1 MSGKAQ
7 QNCPRPATEEDGMS
21 AMQIIDPARWGE
33 NRQGE
38 GAGEGGGEGGGA
50 RSPALPLILFLS
62 F

>member
-1 MSGKAQ
+1 MSSKAQ

-33 NRQGE
+33 NGQ
-38 GAGEGGGEGGGA
+38 GEGGGA